1 MSALSE
7 LKQVANQVGDH
18 DWVVVKDKK
27 AAAKSSQRLPPNRPR
42 TCARGRFVS
51 GSEPRG
57 KRGGRGR
64 QPSGTHAGGRSLAH
78 AFGSMKITS
87 KTPTE
92 ERINDIL
99 REGRPIETS
108 TSIAYLGGDKQ
119 GKNGR
124 KGDHSLRDAL
134 DNCVEQPAP
143 LHMAAFLHTKGA
155 TWSEKEN
162 EAMLNDIVAQHMNV
176 FVYHKDIAHV
186 VTKATN
192 ATMAAQ
198 ALAGMAG
205 KRKVGGTCWE
215 VAHLLQHGYTV
226 ETLLKN
232 GGVHLV
238 PPGSPTKEEHTSVLK
253 SKGQ

>member
-1 MSALSE
+1 MNCIYYVSIRASAVYYVSGLP
-7 LKQVANQVGDH
+7 QVLFFGKNLFL
-18 DWVVVKDKK
+18 VVK
-27 AAAKSSQRLPPNRPR
+27 
-42 TCARGRFVS
+42 VS
-51 GSEPRG
+51 F
-57 KRGGRGR
+57 
-64 QPSGTHAGGRSLAH
+64 H
-78 AFGSMKITS
+78 
-87 KTPTE
+87 
-92 ERINDIL
+92 
-99 REGRPIETS
+99 
-108 TSIAYLGGDKQ
+108 
-119 GKNGR
+119 
-124 KGDHSLRDAL
+124 
-134 DNCVEQPAP
+134 
-143 LHMAAFLHTKGA
+143 
-155 TWSEKEN
+155 
-162 EAMLNDIVAQHMNV
+162 QHMNV